1 MHIKSLK
8 QLKMKKLKHIF
19 DYMFYMAYAREEK
32 RWAANSLLQGLLSI
46 SLIIDLYL
54 FIIISIL
61 TNIVFKISIFSFPE
75 KKAII
80 FIIIIQTI
88 VFIVSYFIYGYE
100 NKYVRIVEE
109 YNKEDK
115 NRRKSNRLAVYLFVS
130 FSILIGAILFMV
142 SIQH

>member
-8 QLKMKKLKHIF
+8 QFKMKKLKHIF

-61 TNIVFKISIFSFPE
+61 TKMVFKLSIFSFPE

-88 VFIVSYFIYGYE
+88 IFIISYFIYGYG
-100 NKYVRIVEE
+100 KRYVRIIEK
-109 YNKEDK
+109 YNKENK
-115 NRRKSNRLAVYLFVS
+115 NERKSNRLAVYLFVS
-130 FSILIGAILFMV
+130 LSVLIGVILFIV
-142 SIQH
+142 SVQH

>member
-1 MHIKSLK
+1 
-8 QLKMKKLKHIF
+8 MKKLKHIF

-61 TNIVFKISIFSFPE
+61 TKMVFKISIFSFPE

-88 VFIVSYFIYGYE
+88 IFIISYFIYGYG
-100 NKYVRIVEE
+100 KRYVRIIEK
-109 YNKEDK
+109 YNKENK
-115 NRRKSNRLAVYLFVS
+115 NERKSNRLAVYLFVS
-130 FSILIGAILFMV
+130 LSVLIGVILFIV
-142 SIQH
+142 SVQH

>member
-8 QLKMKKLKHIF
+8 QFKMKKLKHIF

-61 TNIVFKISIFSFPE
+61 TKMVFKISIFSFPE

-88 VFIVSYFIYGYE
+88 IFIISYFIYGYG
-100 NKYVRIVEE
+100 KRYVRIIEK
-109 YNKEDK
+109 YNKENK
-115 NRRKSNRLAVYLFVS
+115 NERKSNRLAVYLFVS
-130 FSILIGAILFMV
+130 LSVLIGVILFIV
-142 SIQH
+142 SVQH

>member
-8 QLKMKKLKHIF
+8 QFKMKKLKHIF

-61 TNIVFKISIFSFPE
+61 TKMVFKLSIFSFPE

-88 VFIVSYFIYGYE
+88 VFIISYFIYGYE
-100 NKYVRIVEE
+100 KRYVRIVEE
-109 YNKEDK
+109 YNKENK
-115 NRRKSNRLAVYLFVS
+115 NKRKSNRLAVYLFVS

-142 SIQH
+142 SAQH

>member
-1 MHIKSLK
+1 
-8 QLKMKKLKHIF
+8 MKKLKHIF

-61 TNIVFKISIFSFPE
+61 TKMVFKLSIFSFPE

-88 VFIVSYFIYGYE
+88 IFIISYFIYGYG
-100 NKYVRIVEE
+100 KRYVRIIEK
-109 YNKEDK
+109 YNKENK
-115 NRRKSNRLAVYLFVS
+115 NERKSNRLAVYLFVS
-130 FSILIGAILFMV
+130 LSVLIGVILFIV
-142 SIQH
+142 SVQH